1 MNRNLRSLA
10 SSFVLCTALI
20 AGIGKPAGATTW
32 CVNPGGT
39 NGCLAKIGLAVSAAM
54 PNDTINV
61 APGTYKEDVVIGKA
75 LSLVG
80 ANARKTIINA
90 SGLSNGIYIDG
101 LDNPGLSNVV
111 VTGFTVE
118 NADFEGILITNASSV
133 TLSNNE
139 VTHNDLS
146 LNVTSA
152 VCPDQPAFETAEGDD
167 CGEGIHLIAVDHSIL
182 ANNTSENNAGGILL
196 TDETGA
202 THDNLISGNTVRNNP
217 FDCGITLASHPPYSR
232 TTLGII
238 HNTIANNESSHNGYQ
253 VPGAGA
259 GVGIFGFLPGATVS
273 GNVVIDNR
281 LMNNGLPGVAFH
293 AHQTGAG
300 AEDLNDNIIVGNQI
314 SGNGADTGDAATPGT
329 TGINVYGYYPITG
342 TVIAQNVIDNE
353 AFDVVV
359 NTGAQVDAHL
369 NTFLGRTV
377 GVDNLDSG
385 TVDAT
390 ENWWG
395 CFGGPGAQDCA
406 TVEGSGVLFTPWLIS
421 PFGAISFF

>member
-1 MNRNLRSLA
+1 MNRNIRSVA
-10 SSFVLCTALI
+10 SMVALCAGLI
-20 AGIGKPAGATTW
+20 AGIGKPAGAASL

-39 NGCLAKIGLAVSAAM
+39 GGCYAKIGLAVSAAAA
-54 PNDTINV
+54 NDTINV

-80 ANARKTIINA
+80 ASQKNTIIDA
-90 SGLSNGIYIDG
+90 TGLANGIYIDG
-101 LDNPGLSNVV
+101 LDNPGLSNVL

-118 NADFEGILITNASSV
+118 NANYEGILVTNASFV
-133 TLSNNE
+133 TVSNNE
-139 VTHNDLS
+139 VVNNDLS
-146 LNVTSA
+146 LNVSSA
-152 VCPDQPAFETAEGDD
+152 VCPGQPLFETAEGDD
-167 CGEGIHLIAVDHSIL
+167 CGEGIHLIAVDHSIF
-182 ANNTSENNAGGILL
+182 ANNTSENNSGGILL
-196 TDETGA
+196 TDETGE
-202 THDNLISGNTVRNNP
+202 THDNLLTGNKVRNNP
-217 FDCGITLASHPPYSR
+217 FDCGITLASHPAYSR

-238 HNTIANNESSHNGYQ
+238 HNTIANNESLHNGYQ

-273 GNVVIDNR
+273 GNVVIQNR

-293 AHQTGAG
+293 AHETGGG

-314 SGNGADTGDAATPGT
+314 SGNGADTEDAATPGT
-329 TGINVYGYYPITG
+329 TGINIYGYYPITG
-342 TVIAQNVIDNE
+342 TVISQNVIDNE
-353 AFDVVV
+353 AYDIVV
-359 NTGAQVDAHL
+359 NADAQVDAHL

-395 CFGGPGAQDCA
+395 CPGGPGAEKCA
-406 TVEGSGVLFTPWLIS
+406 SVEGSGVLFTPWLTW
-421 PFGAISFF
+421 PFVGE